1 MNTVFEELRPQL
13 FALAYRMMGTRADA
27 EDIVQD
33 AYIRWQ
39 GADRQDVRSARSYLN
54 AVVARLSLD
63 ALKSARRTR
72 ETYVG
77 TWLPEPIALSDQPDA
92 GLELAD
98 TLSVAFLHVLES
110 LSPAERVAFL
120 MREVFGEDYSQV
132 AAILDTSEANCRQLV
147 ARARQHVQAK
157 RPRYRVDPDRHR
169 QVLREFLAACASDDK
184 STLVGL
190 LRDDSVLY
198 SDGGGKVAAAL
209 NPIYGSDRIAR
220 FFFGIRHKF
229 PRELRSVAVLAGG
242 IPSVLLYEGDR
253 IDSLL
258 NLDLD
263 DDGRIVGIYIIRNP
277 DKLAAARP

>member
-1 MNTVFEELRPQL
+1 
-13 FALAYRMMGTRADA
+13 
-27 EDIVQD
+27 
-33 AYIRWQ
+33 
-39 GADRQDVRSARSYLN
+39 
-54 AVVARLSLD
+54 LD
-63 ALKSARRTR
+63 ALKSARRIR

-77 TWLPEPIALSDQPDA
+77 TWLPEPIALSDRPDA
-92 GLELAD
+92 PLELAD

-132 AAILDTSEANCRQLV
+132 ASILETSEANCRQLV

-220 FFFGIRHKF
+220 FFFGIRNKF
-229 PRELRSVAVLAGG
+229 PRELRPVAVLAGG

-253 IDSLL
+253 VDSLL

-263 DDGRIVGIYIIRNP
+263 EEGRIAGIYIIRNP

>member
-27 EDIVQD
+27 EDIVQE

-39 GADRQDVRSARSYLN
+39 GADHRDVRSARSYLN

-77 TWLPEPIALSDQPDA
+77 TWLPEPIAQSDRPDA
-92 GLELAD
+92 SLELAD

-120 MREVFGEDYSQV
+120 MREVFGEDYSKV
-132 AAILDTSEANCRQLV
+132 AEILDTSEANCRQLV

-157 RPRYRVDPDRHR
+157 RPKYRVDPDRHR
-169 QVLREFLAACASDDK
+169 EVLREFLAACASDDK
-184 STLVGL
+184 NTLVGL
-190 LRDDSVLY
+190 LREDSVLY

-220 FFFGIRHKF
+220 FFFGVRHKF
-229 PRELRSVAVLAGG
+229 PREFRPVAVLAGG

-253 IDSLL
+253 VDSLL

-263 DDGRIVGIYIIRNP
+263 DDGRIAGIYIIRNP
-277 DKLAAARP
+277 DKLVAARP

>member
-27 EDIVQD
+27 EDIVQE

-39 GADRQDVRSARSYLN
+39 GADHRDVRSARSYLN

-77 TWLPEPIALSDQPDA
+77 TWLPEPIAQSDRPDA
-92 GLELAD
+92 SLELAD

-120 MREVFGEDYSQV
+120 MREVFGEDYSKV
-132 AAILDTSEANCRQLV
+132 AEILDTSEANCRQLV

-157 RPRYRVDPDRHR
+157 RPKYRVDPDRHR
-169 QVLREFLAACASDDK
+169 EVLREFLAACASDDK
-184 STLVGL
+184 NTLVGL
-190 LRDDSVLY
+190 LREDSVLY

-220 FFFGIRHKF
+220 FFFGVRHKF
-229 PRELRSVAVLAGG
+229 PRELRPVAVLAGG

-253 IDSLL
+253 VDSLL

-263 DDGRIVGIYIIRNP
+263 DDGRIAGIYIIRNP
-277 DKLAAARP
+277 DKLVAARP